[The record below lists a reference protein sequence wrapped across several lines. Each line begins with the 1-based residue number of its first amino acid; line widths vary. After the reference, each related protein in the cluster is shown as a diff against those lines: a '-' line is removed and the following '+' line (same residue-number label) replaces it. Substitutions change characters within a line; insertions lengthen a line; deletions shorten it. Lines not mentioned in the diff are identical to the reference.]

1 MVNHYPH
8 YWKICQCPMVS
19 PIFSMILR
27 TVQASCPPAIFPG
40 WPHEEPGLRPVMTPQ
55 VPLKLRNWGFI
66 NTYIY
71 NMSMY
76 IILLNIVALGFS
88 MNIVYQ

>member
-1 MVNHYPH
+1 MVF
-8 YWKICQCPMVS
+8 

-66 NTYIY
+66 NTYVYIYIFIY

-76 IILLNIVALGFS
+76 IILLNIVALGLS